1 MPCVRFSHLLIVAGL
16 AFAPSLAIAQ
26 DSNPAIS
33 AKGTDPR
40 SPSPSPEGRG
50 NAVAPELTLKLPE
63 RPLVIQTQ
71 GGGAPEWTPA
81 LITALGSLAA
91 SLIALFTALAAV
103 RRSNEQSATNTRQ
116 SIEMTER
123 NTQAAINQRSN
134 ELEIATIEERL
145 LKFFGPFMQ
154 LSEENKRLAGLLR
167 NRQPDADFRTL
178 KALLDPAWKKAAS
191 RTDLNLVRQIVANGV
206 KLRTLIRE
214 SAGPVNW
221 VLMPYLSRA
230 SAHFTILELA
240 HEGQLTEQTEDFV
253 AYVYPRQLD
262 KVLELECDRL
272 VKRRDT
278 LRADLSTRHAA
289 APDLTV
295 PPEFALDEG
304 TVEPAREGT
313 GEAPAPSA
321 ATAEP
326 TTTATPS
333 RRRSTKS

>member
-1 MPCVRFSHLLIVAGL
+1 MRDVRFPHLLIFAGL
-16 AFAPSLAIAQ
+16 TFASTLATAQNSNATNSTTDNELRPSSLAAQ
-26 DSNPAIS
+26 
-33 AKGTDPR
+33 
-40 SPSPSPEGRG
+40 G
-50 NAVAPELTLKLPE
+50 NDVVPELALKLPE
-63 RPLVIQTQ
+63 RPLLQSQ
-71 GGGAPEWTPA
+71 ASGAPSWTPA

-103 RRSNEQSATNTRQ
+103 RKSNEQSATNTRQ

-134 ELEIATIEERL
+134 ELEIATIEDRL
-145 LKFFGPFMQ
+145 LEFFGPFMQ

-167 NRQPDADFRTL
+167 NRQTDRDFRTL
-178 KALLDPAWKKAAS
+178 KALLNPAWRTAAS
-191 RTDLNLVRQIVANGV
+191 QTDLNLVRQIVANGV

-214 SAGPVNW
+214 SAGPVSW

-240 HEGQLTEQTEDFV
+240 HEGQLTEQTDDFV
-253 AYVYPRQLD
+253 DYVYPRQLD

-289 APDLTV
+289 APDLTI
-295 PPEFALDEG
+295 PHEFVLDEAR
-304 TVEPAREGT
+304 VEAAREGSS
-313 GEAPAPSA
+313 EAPAPSA
-321 ATAEP
+321 ATVTP
-326 TTTATPS
+326 KTTATPR

>member
-1 MPCVRFSHLLIVAGL
+1 MSYVRFSHLLIFAGL
-16 AFAPSLAIAQ
+16 ALASSLANAQ
-26 DSNPAIS
+26 DSNASNS
-33 AKGTDPR
+33 AAGNQVR
-40 SPSPSPEGRG
+40 SLPPVTRNE
-50 NAVAPELTLKLPE
+50 VAPELTLKLPE

-71 GGGAPEWTPA
+71 GGGAPAWSPA

-103 RRSNEQSATNTRQ
+103 RKGNKQSAENTRQ

-123 NTQAAINQRSN
+123 NTQAAVNQRSN

-145 LKFFGPFMQ
+145 SKFFGPFMQ

-178 KALLDPAWKKAAS
+178 KALLDPAWKNAAS
-191 RTDLNLVRQIVANGV
+191 PTDLNLVGQIVANGV

-214 SAGPVNW
+214 SAGPVSW

-240 HEGQLTEQTEDFV
+240 HEGQLTEQTDDFV

-272 VKRRDT
+272 VKRRDA
-278 LRADLSTRHAA
+278 LRSGLSTRHAA
-289 APDLTV
+289 APDLTI
-295 PPEFALDEG
+295 PTEFALDEG
-304 TVEPAREGT
+304 TAKPASEGT
-313 GEAPAPSA
+313 GEASALSA
-321 ATAEP
+321 AKATP
-326 TTTATPS
+326 KVTATP
-333 RRRSTKS
+333 RKRRSTKP